1 MTHDRP
7 TSINGA
13 DSVPDGGPGATQFG
27 ALMDKL
33 IRLTV
38 SAWAVCVV
46 LVAGAAVTEPAES
59 SDDQL
64 WTKTPV
70 FTAENLQTDCS
81 AMDTGYG
88 SGEDPN
94 EGEYITE
101 ALVAQGYFREDVPLD
116 YSLQDHL
123 HTACEANNVPYHVA
137 LGLIWVESRFDPEAV
152 GPDGY
157 DIGLF
162 QIRTSNHAWL
172 SAETGADPLTPAGNI
187 ECGVWLIGYLLN
199 RYEATDAA
207 LTAYRW
213 GHDNGDRIYA
223 NKVLRAAEAWEV
235 K

>member
-1 MTHDRP
+1 
-7 TSINGA
+7 
-13 DSVPDGGPGATQFG
+13 
-27 ALMDKL
+27 MDKL

-46 LVAGAAVTEPAES
+46 LVAGAAVTEPAEPIG
-59 SDDQL
+59 DQL
-64 WTKTPV
+64 WTKPPV

-81 AMDTGYG
+81 AMDTGCG

-101 ALVAQGYFREDVPLD
+101 ALVAQGYFREDVLL
-116 YSLQDHL
+116 SFELQDVL

-137 LGLIWVESRFDPEAV
+137 LGLIWVESGFDPEAV

>member
-1 MTHDRP
+1 
-7 TSINGA
+7 
-13 DSVPDGGPGATQFG
+13 
-27 ALMDKL
+27 MDKL

-46 LVAGAAVTEPAES
+46 LVAAGASVTTQQP
-59 SDDQL
+59 
-64 WTKTPV
+64 PV
-70 FTAENLQTDCS
+70 QPQDKPVRAIEASASKDPPPDENALIE
-81 AMDTGYG
+81 A
-88 SGEDPN
+88 
-94 EGEYITE
+94 
-101 ALVAQGYFREDVPLD
+101 ALVAQGYFREDVPLSF
-116 YSLQDHL
+116 SLQDHL

-137 LGLIWVESRFDPEAV
+137 LGLIEVESGFDPEAV

-172 SAETGADPLTPAGNI
+172 SAETGAGPLTPAGNI

>member
-1 MTHDRP
+1 M
-7 TSINGA
+7 
-13 DSVPDGGPGATQFG
+13 PDGGPGAAQLG
-27 ALMDKL
+27 AVMDKL

-46 LVAGAAVTEPAES
+46 LVAGAAVTEPAEPS
-59 SDDQL
+59 GDQL

-123 HTACEANNVPYHVA
+123 HTACEASNVPYHVA
-137 LGLIWVESRFDPEAV
+137 LGLIEVESGFDPEAV
-152 GPDGY
+152 SPAGCY
-157 DIGLF
+157 GLCQLNPQYF
-162 QIRTSNHAWL
+162 PS
-172 SAETGADPLTPAGNI
+172 GLTPAENI
-187 ECGVWLIGYLLN
+187 EAGMEYLGSLIDQYGDLGAALCAYHDGHDTGRRGYSNAVL
-199 RYEATDAA
+199 EATE
-207 LTAYRW
+207 RW
-213 GHDNGDRIYA
+213 R
-223 NKVLRAAEAWEV
+223 
-235 K
+235 